1 MDADL
6 QMSERLIEGLVCC
19 AIRNALSVYRDTAFI
34 AWAARWLSKERRELS
49 DVQQIR
55 GATWAESVELACGG
69 SVERMRLHGPYAAW
83 TAASCAAHALAWKAS
98 ASFSEADAVLACG
111 MQATEHA
118 VEAARGS

>member
-1 MDADL
+1 
-6 QMSERLIEGLVCC
+6 MSERLIEGLVCC

-55 GATWAESVELACGG
+55 AAAWAESVDLACGPP
-69 SVERMRLHGPYAAW
+69 VERARLHAPYAAW
-83 TAASCAAHALAWKAS
+83 SAASCAAHMIAWKAN
-98 ASFSEADAVLACG
+98 ASFSEADAVLACAG
-111 MQATEHA
+111 QATEHA